1 MKKKV
6 KVGFWQLWWFKMIV
20 IPVILMPAVVMSWKN
35 ITLIWASPEKLST
48 VEKKVDKQETAQEQ
62 VAALLLKEEA
72 RNDKQEA
79 LYKVQ
84 MESMKEQ
91 LKLIADLKRER

>member
-1 MKKKV
+1 MKKKL
-6 KVGFWQLWWFKMIV
+6 KEHFWQSWWFKMIV
-20 IPVILMPAVVMSWKN
+20 IPVVLMPAVVMSWKN
-35 ITLIWASPEKLST
+35 ITLIWASPEKVAKIEGK
-48 VEKKVDKQETAQEQ
+48 VEKQQTAQEQ

-91 LKLIADLKRER
+91 LQLIAELKKQ

>member
-1 MKKKV
+1 MKKKPTP
-6 KVGFWQLWWFKMIV
+6 FWSSWWFKMIV

-35 ITLIWASPEKLST
+35 ITLIWASPEK
-48 VEKKVDKQETAQEQ
+48 VAGIEKKVEKQESAQEK

-91 LKLIADLKRER
+91 LTLIAQLKEKK